1 LEIETLVSMTPVGEA
16 RAPSLRPEQQTVLLA
31 CRDLLSLAEISAR
44 LEVPLGVARVL
55 VGDMADAGLIRLH
68 RPIAVAPA
76 SGERQAVALL
86 ERVLDGLRK
95 L

>member
-1 LEIETLVSMTPVGEA
+1 MTPVGEA
-16 RAPSLRPEQQTVLLA
+16 RAPTLRPEQQTVLLA

-55 VGDMADAGLIRLH
+55 VGDMADIGLIRLH
-68 RPIAVAPA
+68 RPIAVAPT
-76 SGERQAVALL
+76 GERQAVALL